1 MKYKL
6 KDIEVQDIKYSINL
20 NNGIINGNT
29 NCKLVNISYCGETL
43 EFQTP
48 KVLVEKII
56 KQNNKEYLLLKILP
70 TEACKTF
77 CTKILSLENKHNTE
91 LHNHKE
97 WFNRKLPISEVK
109 SVFTEDCFIVK
120 VPFNYSSPS
129 IKIYDK
135 ESRLFNYY
143 NLKTGMEVIC
153 LLNINNIWINFD
165 NTPSYNLTVKE
176 ILITKLI

>member
-29 NCKLVNISYCGETL
+29 NCKLVNINYCGETL

-143 NLKTGMEVIC
+143 HLKTGMEVIC
-153 LLNINNIWINFD
+153 LLNVNNIWINFD